1 MLEWNFLVVGILRDF
16 FETLFKG
23 VICMTDEGA
32 LTNAR
37 ELIRA
42 IGTAVSS
49 AADQIGDSFLA
60 ALELLAHSEKK
71 VLVTAVGTSGTI
83 ARRLAH
89 LLASG
94 CGMSA
99 FYFHPGEALH
109 GPSAMVEEGD
119 LLIAISKGGKSAELN
134 QFLGIARERGGKVI
148 SMTASPESEMAH
160 VSDIVIELEVDPAA
174 EDEGILPFGSTLAT
188 AAIGDAL
195 CYLVRRMRGFDLA
208 EMRQTHPSGATADV
222 VGQSRQ
228 TNGDE

>member
-1 MLEWNFLVVGILRDF
+1 MNENQLLI
-16 FETLFKG
+16 K
-23 VICMTDEGA
+23 
-32 LTNAR
+32 AR
-37 ELIRA
+37 EQIRA
-42 IGTAVSS
+42 QGKAVTD
-49 AADQIGDSFLA
+49 AADQIGESFLD
-60 ALELLAHSEKK
+60 ALALLAGCQKK

-119 LLIAISKGGKSAELN
+119 VLIAISKGGKSAELN

-148 SMTASPESEMAH
+148 SLTSTPGSDMAAQ
-160 VSDIVIELEVDPAA
+160 SDIVIDVPVNPEA

-195 CYLVRRMRGFDLA
+195 TYLVRRLRGFDLA
-208 EMRQTHPSGATADV
+208 EMRQTHPSGATADL
-222 VGQSRQ
+222 VGRIKNQ
-228 TNGDE
+228 TGDE

>member
-1 MLEWNFLVVGILRDF
+1 MA
-16 FETLFKG
+16 
-23 VICMTDEGA
+23 DEGSLA
-32 LTNAR
+32 TAR
-37 ELIRA
+37 KLIRA
-42 IGTAVSS
+42 EGQAVIS
-49 AADQIGDSFLA
+49 AADGIGEPFLA
-60 ALELLAHSEKK
+60 ALALLANCKKK

-148 SMTASPESEMAH
+148 SLTSSPGSDMAAQ
-160 VSDIVIELEVDPAA
+160 SDIVLEVPVNPAA
-174 EDEGILPFGSTLAT
+174 EDEGILPFGSTLTT

-195 CYLVRRMRGFDLA
+195 TYLVRRMRGFDLG

-222 VGQSRQ
+222 VAQMKNRTG
-228 TNGDE
+228 EE

>member
-1 MLEWNFLVVGILRDF
+1 
-16 FETLFKG
+16 
-23 VICMTDEGA
+23 MTDDQL
-32 LTNAR
+32 LTSAR

-42 IGTAVSS
+42 EGQAVAS
-49 AADQIGDSFLA
+49 AADQIGEPFLKALALLA
-60 ALELLAHSEKK
+60 ACQSK

-109 GPSAMVEEGD
+109 GPSAMVGEGD

-134 QFLGIARERGGKVI
+134 QFLGIARARGGKVI
-148 SMTASPESEMAH
+148 SLTSNPGSALAAQ
-160 VSDIVIELEVDPAA
+160 SDLVLEVPIHPAA
-174 EDEGILPFGSTLAT
+174 EDEGILPFGSTLTA

-195 CYLVRRMRGFDLA
+195 CYLLRRERGFDLG
-208 EMRQTHPSGATADV
+208 EMRQTHPSGATAEV
-222 VGQSRQ
+222 VAQMRKETGE
-228 TNGDE
+228 D

>member
-1 MLEWNFLVVGILRDF
+1 MERDQV
-16 FETLFKG
+16 L
-23 VICMTDEGA
+23 DS
-32 LTNAR
+32 AR
-37 ELIRA
+37 KLIRA
-42 IGTAVSS
+42 EGAAVRG
-49 AADQIGDSFLA
+49 AADQIGESFWEALA
-60 ALELLAHSEKK
+60 LLVDCQHK

-148 SMTASPESEMAH
+148 SLTSSPGSEMARQ
-160 VSDIVIELEVDPAA
+160 SEIVIEVPVLPEA

-195 CYLVRRMRGFDLA
+195 CYLLRRERGFDLV
-208 EMRQTHPSGATADV
+208 EMRQTHPSGATAEL
-222 VGQSRQ
+222 VGKIGNQK
-228 TNGDE
+228 GED

>member
-1 MLEWNFLVVGILRDF
+1 MREDQL
-16 FETLFKG
+16 
-23 VICMTDEGA
+23 
-32 LTNAR
+32 LTSAR

-42 IGTAVSS
+42 EGAAVHR
-49 AADQIGDSFLA
+49 AADQIGAPFLE
-60 ALELLAHSEKK
+60 ALALLAGCQKK

-119 LLIAISKGGKSAELN
+119 VLIAISKGGKSTELN

-148 SMTASPESEMAH
+148 SLTSSPGSPMAAQ
-160 VSDIVIELEVDPAA
+160 SDLVIEVPINPEA

-195 CYLVRRMRGFDLA
+195 VFLTRRLRGFDLG
-208 EMRQTHPSGATADV
+208 EMAQTHPSGATADV
-222 VGQSRQ
+222 VAKIRNKTG
-228 TNGDE
+228 EE